1 VCSAA
6 AHAGLLRALRRD
18 NAPIP
23 HLARRGCAAM
33 QRTTSKLMQKI
44 PGSFALRHY
53 LLHARHFTANGH
65 CAPHLLVSH
74 LCWSRIAFFVRSAY
88 GHLTPRMT
96 SRASAY
102 PLPTPGSWL
111 LRPRRCLW
119 SRVAMNCTGRRH
131 RCHCSTSRCRLHPP
145 AAHTPS
151 AETARH
157 PKSCNASATC
167 SSSLRP
173 RAHRISGL
181 RPCRWRQARCGCRL
195 LAALFHPQP
204 NRRPPGAHIQRK
216 LLEAMRGPTA
226 LLSCHRRLA
235 ARASRIS
242 CRPALRHAG
251 HSLST
256 TTPPDELY
264 AVASDACR

>member
-1 VCSAA
+1 
-6 AHAGLLRALRRD
+6 
-18 NAPIP
+18 
-23 HLARRGCAAM
+23 M

-88 GHLTPRMT
+88 GPLTPRMT